1 VKQDPVLLTSR
12 RIAVS
17 LGAGP
22 GRGRGEPPGRGRGG
36 APSGRPVARDETG
49 GWARLTGVVDSTPA
63 AAPAGPPPVRP
74 ARWGAGA
81 PWPGRAELRADLR
94 ASLVLAGLLTLTG
107 VAAGLLWWG
116 LAPRATFAV
125 TADGP
130 VPVGRPSPELS
141 FADDGVFT
149 LVLAALGLVAGL
161 VAWRLRRR
169 RGVATVLALAVGT
182 VLASLAAWQ
191 LGELLGAGPSPAEL
205 AAVGTQVVTPLE
217 LGSPAALAV
226 APFLAVLGY
235 VVATLLT
242 AAEDLDRPDPAPH
255 DPALPVPLA
264 GGPMPVVPA
273 TEGAFRS

>member
-1 VKQDPVLLTSR
+1 M
-12 RIAVS
+12 
-17 LGAGP
+17 
-22 GRGRGEPPGRGRGG
+22 
-36 APSGRPVARDETG
+36 
-49 GWARLTGVVDSTPA
+49 TGVVDTRPA

-81 PWPGRAELRADLR
+81 PWSGRAELRADLR
-94 ASLVLAGLLTLTG
+94 ASLVLTGVLGLAG
-107 VAAGLLWWG
+107 VAAGLLWWV
-116 LAPRATFAV
+116 LAPRATFEV

-141 FADDGVFT
+141 IADDGVFT
-149 LVLAALGLVAGL
+149 LLLAALGLVAGL

-205 AAVGTQVVTPLE
+205 AAVGTRVITPLR

-235 VVATLLT
+235 VAATLLT
-242 AAEDLDRPDPAPH
+242 AAEDLDRPDPAGY
-255 DPALPVPLA
+255 VPLA
-264 GGPMPVVPA
+264 GGSLPAVPA
-273 TEGAFRS
+273 TEGALRS